1 MFFVLVYKLVFFLLY
16 DVPVQINVT
25 IFDSICRDDVINREF
40 IPIRLIQSFAM
51 IIITRT
57 CNLNIVLNEWPAYI
71 ICGKNFISYFFLFSL
86 NVKGYISDLTNLSNG
101 SNIWPRIK
109 NTAHPSIRD
118 IRDVPGF
125 RIVRQWTVEDAT
137 HTQTIQLQTPAIT
150 ETCPQ
155 QHRQVRTG
163 FCSVFPSLRWLR
175 WIIYPKKSDFSLC
188 RAGVHVSKRS
198 LNSFDQYWSAY
209 ENRVHFDYN

>member
-109 NTAHPSIRD
+109 NIPQYGILETYLVLESSDNGRWKTPPTPKLYSSRRQPSQKHVHNSTA
-118 IRDVPGF
+118 
-125 RIVRQWTVEDAT
+125 
-137 HTQTIQLQTPAIT
+137 
-150 ETCPQ
+150 
-155 QHRQVRTG
+155 
-163 FCSVFPSLRWLR
+163 
-175 WIIYPKKSDFSLC
+175 K
-188 RAGVHVSKRS
+188 
-198 LNSFDQYWSAY
+198 
-209 ENRVHFDYN
+209 